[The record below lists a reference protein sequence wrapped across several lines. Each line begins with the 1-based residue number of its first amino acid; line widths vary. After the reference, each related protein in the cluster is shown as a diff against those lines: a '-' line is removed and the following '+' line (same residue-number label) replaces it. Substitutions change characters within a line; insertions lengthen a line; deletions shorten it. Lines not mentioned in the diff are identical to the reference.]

1 MIKGPKK
8 TVSVT
13 MPLEM
18 YEWLK
23 ILSEDTSRTL
33 SGYIRQILKG
43 YLWHLENRPN
53 TMEDWPTAQEFYKKR
68 PSDP

>member
-13 MPLEM
+13 IPLEM

-33 SGYIRQILKG
+33 SG
-43 YLWHLENRPN
+43 
-53 TMEDWPTAQEFYKKR
+53 
-68 PSDP
+68 

>member
-13 MPLEM
+13 IPLEM

-33 SGYIRQILKG
+33 SGYIRQILKA
-43 YLWHLENRPN
+43 YLWHLENRPD
-53 TMEDWPTAQEFYKKR
+53 TMGDWPVVQELYGR
-68 PSDP
+68 NPPDP